1 MVPRTLNAS
10 AAVFLPS
17 ASLSF
22 EKDRLSGS
30 KKDVSNDSIPKTL
43 LTTFLTGQQLSK
55 SENSGQKKP
64 DIASRFDGE
73 SNLVCINDSNI
84 KGKRSVFG
92 ARRARY
98 IDGKAKNSVGE
109 ELAYPAARQKNRHRS
124 NRGHD
129 GIPVEN
135 RGTDC
140 QATNE
145 DNRKPCNRVRKES
158 RRGNKDV
165 YPIEES
171 SELKIPREADDCH
184 KVQIGFGRSRSIGP
198 RSKNCSQTLRDY
210 RFKSRHSRGVVS
222 NEKLEFDSVPVCSDA
237 GTETAQTQID
247 EYPHLPKFSKECDKL
262 SPITNAI
269 NLHPTLWVNDDRS
282 TPSYLAISSRC
293 LKDASI
299 NSTETADDL
308 TSIGNDTGWYYGNA
322 VSSKQ
327 QTSPVQSS
335 PTELDLTRCR
345 DVTLGN
351 QDVIRDQPG
360 SHPWEIFKL
369 GISDSICINK
379 TQADTVL
386 LDSSEKRELV
396 QRKSSVMHGRS
407 IILHSG
413 SKSAAEKWKSRW
425 LEIARQQSAL
435 QRVQLQSHS
444 LPREVSGKDWHSALS
459 PGSVKTAPYSFL
471 YSADRFA
478 NTDKQPL
485 SVSVSVSVATIGPA
499 GSTSQNGKSP
509 IRQFSKFRWWSAI
522 RLGDYATV
530 LGMIVAEKIKL
541 DSCFCYNSHLADSR
555 SIISIQRDRDR
566 GQDLADEE
574 MTDSERLMWDVSLKY
589 ARQISG
595 LGADVHDEDENHRYS
610 EEDQGLDAVHVCAKY
625 CHPVL
630 LEHLLRSSSMGCID
644 SRERTNKLTALHIA
658 CQMGHLECAR
668 ILLLHGADPD
678 CRDKQGDTALHK
690 SCASTAC
697 PASQAALVSFLCE
710 RGKSNSSLNGKP
722 LKVNTK
728 NKKRETALMFART
741 RELVVILVGAGA
753 DPHLVSYGGLDAAC
767 MAARRGDSKV
777 LEAILSCNSFRKAPT
792 PLTVGGLFSYNAHP
806 TSLPNSQESCFTTPL
821 HEASKV
827 GSVACTRVLLCAR
840 FSSTELNSTDRPGG
854 LTPLMLACDSGH
866 SKVVQEL
873 LDKGAGTECEDRRAV
888 TAIVIATRA
897 GHLSCARAIMKARPN
912 CLTKKNSVGENVLEM
927 YARLLRQDRLADCP
941 CDQVLSTESS
951 IEASQTHT
959 HAVEQSLLSL
969 ADLIMHG
976 AVVTERF
983 VRRFSCPHTLEL
995 LKLMKITRL
1004 GPIHDD
1010 SDVSGPS
1017 KSIGRTYFEAEVVE
1031 TMWQIPA
1038 PSSSF
1043 CDVTFKLADDERC
1056 LAHSFIVSSCSASL
1070 RAMLRSNMLEHI
1082 DCEDGINMRAVSLP
1096 HHAKATFLLSLEW
1109 MYTLNDVTDVLDLS
1123 FSDDKA
1129 LLLDLLYQS
1138 NELLMTPLQHLCEH
1152 AIGRHLDHFD
1162 KQSVLTMALTLN
1174 LRLLLTYYWKRYP
1187 PKNYQGAGV
1196 EDLTMSCI
1204 KRDAQMH
1211 KERAL
1216 QGDPADDAEAE
1227 NCDLLLLNDSLW
1239 GDLGSTNAREGI
1251 MRGRCIEDFIA
1262 ISSDEEWRC
1271 WLAASSLQLTSAS
1284 PAPIA
1289 PSESLNSRGDAQPHR
1304 ALEVDQRLAEDCFV
1318 SWWYRCL
1325 VGMAIKQSPSQYQLH
1340 LSAEQTKA
1348 VLNETYPFF
1357 LSHCTRVT
1365 QKSVEGERKVITEE
1379 SFCFDYNYNSNLQ
1392 STVNST
1398 ISRLLSPHSPDA
1410 SVRAMLTNLRTC
1422 AVSVSLLRDAVTQG
1436 DDERPYVNRGCHGD
1450 AISSV
1455 EAALDAV
1462 RRGLL
1467 ESEPFFCLNT
1477 SQHCRSDLATIE
1489 KDRASRR
1496 LQDITPSCVL
1506 LQQQRAALLRSTESS
1521 NFDTLIVISS
1531 STSDLCPESDSS
1543 YSLGGVEFWDT
1554 TNNFKYIP
1562 CLLKSLQQVEGEVAL
1577 VIPAHR
1583 ALLSAGSG
1591 KLAAMIR
1598 FAILQG
1604 SSHEYADCGRE
1615 RTVLILQMSIG
1626 NRQEDLC
1633 DIKDLIWFM
1642 YTGVLREPYPQLSA
1656 REMAARML
1664 RLLWL
1669 ADQYL
1674 MSALTRLLEYRM
1686 LRDLCPDSAPLY
1698 FMAAHSMQ
1706 MVSLR
1711 LAAGLSVIYAPCDT
1725 HYGKNIEV
1733 IGGDSDDEEIDF
1745 ENSTAPI
1752 LMEILRMLA
1761 LSPH

>member
-22 EKDRLSGS
+22 EKDRLSVS
-30 KKDVSNDSIPKTL
+30 KRDVANDSIPKTV

-55 SENSGQKKP
+55 TKNSGQRKP

-73 SNLVCINDSNI
+73 SNLVCINDSDI
-84 KGKRSVFG
+84 
-92 ARRARY
+92 
-98 IDGKAKNSVGE
+98 KAKWSGLGVRRVRLNDGNARNSLGE
-109 ELAYPAARQKNRHRS
+109 ELAHPAARKKSRCRS

-140 QATNE
+140 QAING
-145 DNRKPCNRVRKES
+145 DYWKPCNRVRKDN
-158 RRGNKDV
+158 RCRKKDV
-165 YPIEES
+165 CLIEEIS
-171 SELKIPREADDCH
+171 DLKIPCEADDCH
-184 KVQIGFGRSRSIGP
+184 EVQIGFGRSRSIGQ
-198 RSKNCSQTLRDY
+198 RSKDHSHTLRNY
-210 RFKSRHSRGVVS
+210 RVKSRHSRVIVS
-222 NEKLEFDSVPVCSDA
+222 NEELEVYSVPVCSGA
-237 GTETAQTQID
+237 GKETAQTQIN

-262 SPITNAI
+262 SPITNAV
-269 NLHPTLWVNDDRS
+269 NLHPTSLVNVDQS

-293 LKDASI
+293 LKDAST

-327 QTSPVQSS
+327 QISPLHSR
-335 PTELDLTRCR
+335 PLELDLTRCR
-345 DVTLGN
+345 DVPFSN
-351 QDVIRDQPG
+351 QDVIGNQPG
-360 SHPWEIFKL
+360 SHPREIR
-369 GISDSICINK
+369 ISDKICINK
-379 TQADTVL
+379 TQAVMGHL
-386 LDSSEKRELV
+386 GSSGKRELV
-396 QRKSSVMHGRS
+396 PRQSSDEHGRN
-407 IILHSG
+407 IILYSG

-435 QRVQLQSHS
+435 QREQLQSPS

-459 PGSVKTAPYSFL
+459 PGSDKTAPYSFL

-485 SVSVSVSVATIGPA
+485 SVPVSVSVATTGSA
-499 GSTSQNGKSP
+499 GSTSLNGKSV

-555 SIISIQRDRDR
+555 SIISIQRDRDN
-566 GQDLADEE
+566 GQDLANEE
-574 MTDSERLMWDVSLKY
+574 MTDFEKVMWDVSLKY
-589 ARQISG
+589 ARQITG
-595 LGADVHDEDENHRYS
+595 LGADVHDGDENHHYS
-610 EEDQGLDAVHVCAKY
+610 EEDQGLDAMHVCAKY

-630 LEHLLRSSSMGCID
+630 LEHLLRSSSMCCID
-644 SRERTNKLTALHIA
+644 SRERKNKLTALHIA

-741 RELVVILVGAGA
+741 RELVVILIGAGA
-753 DPHLVSYGGLDAAC
+753 DPYLVSYGGLDAAC
-767 MAARRGDSKV
+767 MAARRGDSRV

-792 PLTVGGLFSYNAHP
+792 PLTVGGLFSYSTNP
-806 TSLPNSQESCFTTPL
+806 SSLPNSQESCFTTPL

-840 FSSTELNSTDRPGG
+840 FNSTDLNSADRPGSR
-854 LTPLMLACDSGH
+854 TPLMLACDSGH

-873 LDKGAGTECEDRRAV
+873 LDKGADTECEDRRAV

-897 GHLSCARAIMKARPN
+897 GHLSCVRAMIGARPN
-912 CLTKKNSVGENVLEM
+912 CLMKKNSVGENVLEM
-927 YARLLRQDRLADCP
+927 YARLFRQDRLAKCP
-941 CDQVLSTESS
+941 CDQVLSIESS
-951 IEASQTHT
+951 IDASQTHI

-983 VRRFSCPHTLEL
+983 VRRFSCQHTLEL
-995 LKLMKITRL
+995 LKRMKITRL
-1004 GPIHDD
+1004 DQIHDD
-1010 SDVSGPS
+1010 LDVSGPS
-1017 KSIGRTYFEAEVVE
+1017 KSIGRTYFEAEAVE
-1031 TMWQIPA
+1031 TMWQMPA
-1038 PSSSF
+1038 PSIGF

-1070 RAMLRSNMLEHI
+1070 GAMLRSNMLEHI
-1082 DCEDGINMRAVSLP
+1082 DCEDGVNMRAVSLS

-1109 MYTLNDVTDVLDLS
+1109 MYTLNDVTDVLDL
-1123 FSDDKA
+1123 FLSDDKA

-1138 NELLMTPLQHLCEH
+1138 NELLMNPLQHLCEH

-1162 KQSVLTMALTLN
+1162 KHSVLTMALTLN

-1187 PKNYQGAGV
+1187 SENFQRAGV
-1196 EDLTMSCI
+1196 EDLTISYI

-1211 KERAL
+1211 KERVL
-1216 QGDPADDAEAE
+1216 QGDPADDADAE
-1227 NCDLLLLNDSLW
+1227 SFDLSLLNDSLW
-1239 GDLGSTNAREGI
+1239 GDMGSTNAREGI

-1289 PSESLNSRGDAQPHR
+1289 PSEPLDSGGNAQPHR
-1304 ALEVDQRLAEDCFV
+1304 ALEVDRHLAEDCFV

-1340 LSAEQTKA
+1340 LDAEQTKA
-1348 VLNETYPFF
+1348 ILHETYPFF
-1357 LSHCTRVT
+1357 LSLCTSVT
-1365 QKSVEGERKVITEE
+1365 QKSGEGERKVITEE

-1392 STVNST
+1392 STVDST

-1422 AVSVSLLRDAVTQG
+1422 AVSVSLLRDTVTQG
-1436 DDERPYVNRGCHGD
+1436 DDERPYGNRGFDVD

-1455 EAALDAV
+1455 EVALDAI

-1477 SQHCRSDLATIE
+1477 SQHFRSDLSTVE
-1489 KDRASRR
+1489 KDKASRR

-1506 LQQQRAALLRSTESS
+1506 LQQQRAALLRSPESS

-1531 STSDLCPESDSS
+1531 STSDLCPESDSG
-1543 YSLGGVEFWDT
+1543 YSSGGVEFWDT
-1554 TNNFKYIP
+1554 TNNFKYIS
-1562 CLLKSLQQVEGEVAL
+1562 CLLKSLQQVEGEVTL

-1604 SSHEYADCGRE
+1604 SSHKCADCGRE
-1615 RTVLILQMSIG
+1615 QHVLLLQMSIG
-1626 NRQEDLC
+1626 DRQEDLC
-1633 DIKDLIWFM
+1633 DFKDLIWFM
-1642 YTGVLREPYPQLSA
+1642 YTGVLREPHPQLSA

-1686 LRDLCPDSAPLY
+1686 LRDLCPENAPLY

-1711 LAAGLSVIYAPCDT
+1711 LAAGLSVIYAPGDA
-1725 HYGKNIEV
+1725 HFGKNVEI
-1733 IGGDSDDEEIDF
+1733 IGGDFDDEKIDL
-1745 ENSTAPI
+1745 EKSTAPI
-1752 LMEILRMLA
+1752 LLEILRMLA